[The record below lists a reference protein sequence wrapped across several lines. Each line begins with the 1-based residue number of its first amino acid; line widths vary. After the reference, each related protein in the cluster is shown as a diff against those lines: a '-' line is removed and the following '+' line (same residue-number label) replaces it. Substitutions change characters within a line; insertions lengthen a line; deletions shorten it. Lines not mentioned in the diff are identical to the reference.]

1 MAWDANDHA
10 DLIDQPL
17 LIIAGGKADSCY
29 AAEESFQKAVNCKKN
44 DLPMNNSK
52 TGKILFIN
60 GSSRK
65 DGNTAALTKTLL
77 EGQEYATL
85 MLTDYRINSYGQTL
99 EGDQFD

>member
-17 LIIAGGKADSCY
+17 LIIAGGKSRQLLCGGGIFP
-29 AAEESFQKAVNCKKN
+29 EGGELQKN

-65 DGNTAALTKTLL
+65 DGNTAALAKTLL